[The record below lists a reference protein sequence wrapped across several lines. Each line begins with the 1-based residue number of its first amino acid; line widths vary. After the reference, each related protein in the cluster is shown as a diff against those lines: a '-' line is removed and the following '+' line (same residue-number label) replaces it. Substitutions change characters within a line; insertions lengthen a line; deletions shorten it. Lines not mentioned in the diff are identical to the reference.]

1 MKSISHMIIA
11 TIPIAIMI
19 FCIRMIPVDT
29 LWILQNRTIKLWEA
43 KNEKGKSNFFL
54 LLLLPFGAAFQYG
67 LVILSD

>member
-43 KNEKGKSNFFL
+43 KNEKRQKQLFSYCSFCPL
-54 LLLLPFGAAFQYG
+54 G
-67 LVILSD
+67 LHFSMD